1 MSVYSKMLM
10 DMMAVTSVV
19 LSDDTILNPKEVE
32 EEKDIEMRM
41 DSNGVYTEKGEES
54 VDNIKKIGIVGMGG
68 TNGAAKALEFASNK
82 PYSITRTLSGEKS
95 DYSYLIDMT
104 FDKDRFPCNYKEITD
119 IKNISIYNK
128 DNKPY
133 DYEEITAIISGDT
146 KGNNSIEMQITNI
159 SSNAVYDNIS
169 IDVVIESTEGSDV
182 ITLKQ
187 LMIQPSWQYNKVEIF
202 DTKIKELLELA
213 NKQELID
220 DIKDNIRALEE
231 RDIFIK
237 AAGFALITKNFV
249 KALSE
254 WIGDRS
260 VLEIMAGS
268 GYISKSLKDEG
279 VNVVAVTDIKESS
292 WGFKKEWTEVEK
304 LSANEAI
311 MKYNNVDIIICS
323 WAYMDNNMY
332 EALLTMREY
341 NPNAIL
347 LYIGEDH
354 GGCTANDNFFE
365 NLISIEDKDFEENV
379 IPLYRRWSG
388 MHDEPRLVK

>member
-1 MSVYSKMLM
+1 MSIYSKMLM
-10 DMMAVTSVV
+10 DMMAMASIV

-41 DSNGVYTEKGEES
+41 NSNGVYTEEGEES
-54 VDNIKKIGIVGMGG
+54 VDNIKKIGIVGIGG
-68 TNGAAKALEFASNK
+68 T
-82 PYSITRTLSGEKS
+82 SG
-95 DYSYLIDMT
+95 
-104 FDKDRFPCNYKEITD
+104 
-119 IKNISIYNK
+119 
-128 DNKPY
+128 
-133 DYEEITAIISGDT
+133 
-146 KGNNSIEMQITNI
+146 
-159 SSNAVYDNIS
+159 
-169 IDVVIESTEGSDV
+169 

-187 LMIQPSWQYNKVEIF
+187 LKIQPSWQYNKFKIF
-202 DTKIKELLELA
+202 DPRIKELLELA
-213 NKQELID
+213 DKQELID
-220 DIKDNIRALEE
+220 DIKDNMYAFEE

-237 AAGFALITKNFV
+237 SAGFALITKNFV

-254 WIGDRS
+254 WIGGRS
-260 VLEIMAGS
+260 VLEIMAGT

-304 LSANEAI
+304 LSANDAI

-341 NPNAIL
+341 NPNAII
-347 LYIGEDH
+347 LYIGEDY

-365 NLISIEDKDFEENV
+365 NLISIEDDVFEENV
-379 IPLYRRWSG
+379 IPLYRQWYG
-388 MHDEPRLVK
+388 IHDEPRLVR

>member
-1 MSVYSKMLM
+1 MSIYSKTVM
-10 DMMAVTSVV
+10 DMMARASIV
-19 LSDDTILNPKEVE
+19 LSDDIILNPNEVE
-32 EEKDIEMRM
+32 EEKDIEMKI
-41 DSNGVYTEKGEES
+41 DSNGVYTEKREES

-68 TNGAAKALEFASNK
+68 T
-82 PYSITRTLSGEKS
+82 SG
-95 DYSYLIDMT
+95 
-104 FDKDRFPCNYKEITD
+104 
-119 IKNISIYNK
+119 
-128 DNKPY
+128 
-133 DYEEITAIISGDT
+133 
-146 KGNNSIEMQITNI
+146 
-159 SSNAVYDNIS
+159 
-169 IDVVIESTEGSDV
+169 

-187 LMIQPSWQYNKVEIF
+187 LKIQPPWQYNKFKIF
-202 DTKIKELLELA
+202 DPKIKELLELA
-213 NKQELID
+213 DKQELID

-237 AAGFALITKNFV
+237 AAGFSLITKNFI

-260 VLEIMAGS
+260 VLEIMAGT

-323 WAYMDNNMY
+323 WAYMDNTMY
-332 EALLTMREY
+332 AALLTMREY
-341 NPNAIL
+341 NPNAII
-347 LYIGEDH
+347 LYIGEDY

-365 NLISIEDKDFEENV
+365 NLISIEDDAFEENV
-379 IPLYRRWSG
+379 IPLYRRWG
-388 MHDEPRLVK
+388 GIHDEPRLVK

>member
-10 DMMAVTSVV
+10 DMMAVASVV

-68 TNGAAKALEFASNK
+68 ITIVSKSLELISNK
-82 PYSITRTLSGEKS
+82 PYSITRTLSGERS
-95 DYSYLIDMT
+95 DYNYLIDMT
-104 FDKDRFPCNYKEITD
+104 FDKSRFPCNYKEITD
-119 IKNISIYNK
+119 IKKISIYNK

-133 DYEEITAIISGDT
+133 EYEELTVTISGDT
-146 KGNNSIEMQITNI
+146 KGNNFIEMQITNI

-202 DTKIKELLELA
+202 DPKIKELLELA

-220 DIKDNIRALEE
+220 DIKDNIRAFEE

-237 AAGFALITKNFV
+237 AAGFSLITKNFI

-260 VLEIMAGS
+260 VLEIMAGT

-279 VNVVAVTDIKESS
+279 VNIVAVTDIKESC

-323 WAYMDNNMY
+323 WAYMDNTMY
-332 EALLTMREY
+332 AALLTMREY
-341 NPNAIL
+341 NPNAII

-379 IPLYRRWSG
+379 IPLYRRWG
-388 MHDEPRLVK
+388 GIHDEPRLIK

>member
-1 MSVYSKMLM
+1 MSIYSKTVM
-10 DMMAVTSVV
+10 DMMARASIV
-19 LSDDTILNPKEVE
+19 LSDDTILNPNEVE
-32 EEKDIEMRM
+32 EEKD
-41 DSNGVYTEKGEES
+41 TEKGES
-54 VDNIKKIGIVGMGG
+54 MNNIKKIGIVGMGG
-68 TNGAAKALEFASNK
+68 ITIVSKSLELISNK
-82 PYSITRTLSGEKS
+82 PYSITRTLYGEKS
-95 DYSYLIDMT
+95 DYNYLIDMT

-119 IKNISIYNK
+119 IKKISIYNK

-133 DYEEITAIISGDT
+133 EYEEITATISGDT
-146 KGNNSIEMQITNI
+146 KGNNSIEIQITNI

-202 DTKIKELLELA
+202 DPKIKELLELA

-220 DIKDNIRALEE
+220 DIKGNIRVFEE

-254 WIGDRS
+254 WIGGRS
-260 VLEIMAGS
+260 VLEIMAGT

-292 WGFKKEWTEVEK
+292 WGFKREWTEVEK

-332 EALLTMREY
+332 EALLTMREC
-341 NPNAIL
+341 NPNAII
-347 LYIGEDH
+347 LYIGEDY
-354 GGCTANDNFFE
+354 GGCTANYNFFE
-365 NLISIEDKDFEENV
+365 NLISVEDDAFEENV
-379 IPLYRRWSG
+379 IPLYRQWYG